1 METKTDTR
9 RTRMFRNGKY
19 NTAIRFPA
27 EWEIEPT
34 DAEISYD
41 GNTITVRPLASLEHV
56 FEQISQRPTQHP
68 FIEPD
73 DLPAEPVDL

>member
-1 METKTDTR
+1 MAAKPDTR

-19 NTAIRFPA
+19 NTAVRFPSD
-27 EWEIEPT
+27 WDIDPT

-41 GNTITVRPLASLEHV
+41 GDVITVRPLTSLADV
-56 FEQISQRPTQHP
+56 FEQISQRETPHP